1 MTRNAVVYTLLFF
14 VTGALVIVAV
24 VYSDNPPIGTEPAEQ
39 TVSNESTTTTESAPK
54 QENRNEQPH
63 WTESPLTESSEDD
76 QSGANET
83 TQDNEDEAARRLREH
98 RERVERL
105 RDAARQGLP
114 DETPE
119 TAEEHAEHDHDDHQD
134 AGSTT
139 GQVTYLTFDP
149 PVIDMGKM
157 MKGEIRPTSVKITNA
172 SEEVVTLTR
181 AIPTCVCTVPSMR
194 VTNLRPGESMDV
206 ALEFE
211 AKREGKNEVQ
221 IRFMMADD
229 KGSQYLRVVAD
240 VTPVVSIEPESFELQ
255 FSEDFLATIKTSDR
269 QPFRVLSSVPPV
281 AVGIEPNA
289 ALEHTIVISAELWAN
304 LSRKPSFIRIYTD
317 HPKAPSLILRVS
329 RSQAVANVSRL
340 FNWAGGYGELEEL
353 EHLVQEGVSVEVADA
368 RGMTALMHAASNGKA
383 ERAGMIIR
391 EGAHPDVARNDGRT
405 ALMFAAASGNAET
418 VATLIEL
425 GADVNQADRFGRTAL
440 MWAARSGDAE
450 RITMLLAAGAKVDV
464 VGPSDETPLMYA
476 VKARDPERVRL
487 LLEAGAKRDAKDA
500 RGRTALDQAVELRKN
515 LRDIDQPAMNKIVE
529 MLEGKST

>member
-1 MTRNAVVYTLLFF
+1 MTRNAIVYTLLFF

-24 VYSDNPPIGTEPAEQ
+24 VYSDNPPIGTEPSERTVANDSKTAE
-39 TVSNESTTTTESAPK
+39 SGAPEEK
-54 QENRNEQPH
+54 QDDQPH
-63 WTESPLTESSEDD
+63 WTETPPTDSPATGDAAQDGESEAD
-76 QSGANET
+76 A
-83 TQDNEDEAARRLREH
+83 AARRLREH

-114 DETPE
+114 DEAPE
-119 TAEEHAEHDHDDHQD
+119 TAEEHADHDDHDHQD
-134 AGSTT
+134 DGGSAT

-149 PVIDMGKM
+149 AVLDLGEM
-157 MKGEIRPTSVKITNA
+157 MKGEIRHTSVKITNA
-172 SEEVVTLTR
+172 SEEMVTLTR

-240 VTPVVSIEPESFELQ
+240 VTPVVAIDPESFELQ

-281 AVGIEPNA
+281 VVGIEQSP
-289 ALEHTIVISAELWAN
+289 ALEHTVVVSAELWAN

-317 HPKAPSLILRVS
+317 HPKAPSLIMRVA
-329 RSQAVANVSRL
+329 RSQQLANVSRL

-353 EHLVQEGVSVEVADA
+353 EHLVQEGVSVDVADA
-368 RGMTALMHAASNGKA
+368 RGMTALMHAASNAEA

-405 ALMFAAASGNAET
+405 ALMFAAASGSAET

-487 LLEAGAKRDAKDA
+487 LIEAGAKRDAKDT

-515 LRDIDQPAMNKIVE
+515 LGDIDQAAMNTIVE
-529 MLEGKST
+529 MLEGTST